1 MAGEFGSAMLVSEM
15 KACSPDEIRGW
26 LALASL
32 PRVGCSLIHRL
43 VKAFG
48 TPAAVLAAGEQVV
61 KVQGAGAQTAA
72 LFSDSSLLKQVQS
85 QALQEYKR
93 ATAQGVH
100 IIAFSDAIY
109 PSLLREI
116 HDPPPLLYVKGNLDC
131 LQKTSVAIV
140 GSRAASSYGKRVSFI
155 LAGELARA
163 GIVVTSGLALGIDGH
178 AHAGCL
184 DGGGRTIAVLGC
196 GVDVVYPR
204 SHAALY
210 KKVEVHGALV
220 SEYPMGTRPDG
231 FRFPARNRIISG
243 LSHGVIVV
251 EATKK
256 SGSLITARLALDQGR
271 EVFAVP
277 GRMDSVKSEGAH
289 FLIQQGATLVQSAD
303 DVLQELE
310 LATVHFQD
318 LGQSPVVDDLSPLE
332 SKLLQCLDVYPID
345 IDLLQIKSEMAAS
358 VLYDVLLQLELKG
371 LVRQLPGQQYERIP

>member
-1 MAGEFGSAMLVSEM
+1 MNT
-15 KACSPDEIRGW
+15 CSPDDILDW

-43 VKAFG
+43 VETFG
-48 TPAAVLAAGEQVV
+48 TPTAVLAAGERIAEVH
-61 KVQGAGAQTAA
+61 GAGAQMAA
-72 LFSDSSLLKQVQS
+72 LFTDTSLLE
-85 QALQEYKR
+85 QARNQAVNEYKQ
-93 ATAQGVH
+93 ATAQGVQLVPF
-100 IIAFSDAIY
+100 ADANY
-109 PSLLREI
+109 PRLLREI
-116 HDPPPLLYVKGNLDC
+116 SDPPPLLYVKGNVDC
-131 LQKTSVAIV
+131 LQRTSVAIV
-140 GSRAASSYGKRVSFI
+140 GSRAASSYGKRISFS

-163 GIVVTSGLALGIDGH
+163 GIVVTSGLALGIDGN

-184 DGGGRTIAVLGC
+184 EGHGATIAVLGC
-196 GVDVVYPR
+196 GVDVIYPR
-204 SHAALY
+204 SHVALY
-210 KKVEVHGALV
+210 KKVEEYGALV

-243 LSHGVIVV
+243 LSRGIIVV

-271 EVFAVP
+271 DVFAVP

-310 LATVHFQD
+310 LVTGHFQESVHP
-318 LGQSPVVDDLSPLE
+318 SPSGELSPLE
-332 SKLLQCLDVYPID
+332 TKLLHCLDVYPID
-345 IDLLQIKSEMAAS
+345 IDFLQIKSKLAS
-358 VLYDVLLQLELKG
+358 ATLYDVLLQLELKG